1 MFLGTDAGEIL
12 VFDVFHK
19 YFVWGIAFEEE
30 GVEEGFVVDP
40 DGFPGRG
47 ATFFSSHVNLLA
59 GLLVFEEVKEDV
71 GDGGEAGVGREG
83 DKYAISFSVTTLHG
97 FQRKGE
103 GFWRCNERL
112 AKYQCCGYVADLEV
126 RSWGC
131 LREGLGRTFGIGVG
145 EERGGVTIVWSL
157 QAVK

>member
-47 ATFFSSHVNLLA
+47 ATFFSGHVNLLA

-83 DKYAISFSVTTLHG
+83 DKYTISFSVTTLHG

-103 GFWRCNERL
+103 GF
-112 AKYQCCGYVADLEV
+112 
-126 RSWGC
+126 
-131 LREGLGRTFGIGVG
+131 
-145 EERGGVTIVWSL
+145 
-157 QAVK
+157 